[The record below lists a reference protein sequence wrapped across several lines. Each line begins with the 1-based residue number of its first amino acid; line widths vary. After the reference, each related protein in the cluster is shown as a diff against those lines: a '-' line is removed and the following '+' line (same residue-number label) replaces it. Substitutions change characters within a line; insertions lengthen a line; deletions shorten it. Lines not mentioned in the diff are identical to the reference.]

1 MSITPTDRTLGKSNH
16 YDVVFTDKTDNSTLE
31 KTDFIKLMVAQIQ
44 NQDFTNPADASDML
58 NQMSTLSN
66 MQMMED
72 MAKYSKQSYAMSMVG
87 KYVTATRNTVSGNAD
102 MTTGRVD
109 KVAMVD
115 DEFVFYIGD
124 KTYKMSQIYS
134 AEVEPATEDTAKPDE
149 PAKPDDT
156 TETPEVPDTE
166 KPASPDETPEVP
178 EPEKPEDTEE
188 TTDPTVTPDTTEAG
202 ETAET
207 PETTE
212 PIKPTEPES
221 ETPKPTTEIVEP
233 AVPATE
239 TVSGEKP

>member
-1 MSITPTDRTLGKSNH
+1 MDIMPTDRTLGKPNN
-16 YDVVFTDKTDNSTLE
+16 YDVVFTDKTDNSALE
-31 KTDFIKLMVAQIQ
+31 KNDFIQLIVAQIQ
-44 NQDFTNPADASDML
+44 NQDFSKPADTSDML

-72 MAKYSKQSYAMSMVG
+72 MARYSKQSYAMSMVG

-134 AEVEPATEDTAKPDE
+134 AEMPPATEDISKPEESDNPDDIPETPEIPSTEKPTNPDE
-149 PAKPDDT
+149 M
-156 TETPEVPDTE
+156 PEVPDSE
-166 KPASPDETPEVP
+166 PSDEIGEPSDRPVAPEV
-178 EPEKPEDTEE
+178 D
-188 TTDPTVTPDTTEAG
+188 
-202 ETAET
+202 ET

-212 PIKPTEPES
+212 ITA
-221 ETPKPTTEIVEP
+221 P
-233 AVPATE
+233 AVPNEVATDHGTE
-239 TVSGEKP
+239 Q